1 MSVSYSVCS
10 IILSLSLFVHMHQSV
25 YLCLS
30 MRKCIC
36 VCVFACLSLSPCVQS
51 RIVHLPA
58 RSLCTEA
65 VYRFLADG
73 DVMYSNEA
81 SPGKIDKWIWVGD
94 HNGNSKKLDTWHF
107 QI

>member
-1 MSVSYSVCS
+1 M
-10 IILSLSLFVHMHQSV
+10 IILSLSVHVHWCV

-30 MRKCIC
+30 MRKCSC
-36 VCVFACLSLSPCVQS
+36 VCVSACLSLSPCVQS
-51 RIVHLPA
+51 CTVHLPM

-73 DVMYSNEA
+73 SVMYSNEA

>member
-1 MSVSYSVCS
+1 MC
-10 IILSLSLFVHMHQSV
+10 
-25 YLCLS
+25 LCLYTS
-30 MRKCIC
+30 DSIPM
-36 VCVFACLSLSPCVQS
+36 FT
-51 RIVHLPA
+51 VHLA
-58 RSLCTEA
+58 TRSLCTEA

-73 DVMYSNEA
+73 GVMYSNEA